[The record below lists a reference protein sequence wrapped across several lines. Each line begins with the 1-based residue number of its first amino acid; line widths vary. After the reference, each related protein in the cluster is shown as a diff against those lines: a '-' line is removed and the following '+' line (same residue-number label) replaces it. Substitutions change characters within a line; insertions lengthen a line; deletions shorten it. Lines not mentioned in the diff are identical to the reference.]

1 MLFLFEP
8 LMQSEADLA
17 TIQLKLTLLLG
28 STTIVY
34 LFCRNNIF
42 PPEFMLL
49 LHYSIYTCMCER
61 EKLQV
66 CNYIFGRRM
75 QAALQSHSPL
85 PTTAPHQGG

>member
-49 LHYSIYTCMCER
+49 LHYSIYRVTGKE
-61 EKLQV
+61 
-66 CNYIFGRRM
+66 CNLEHLSMF
-75 QAALQSHSPL
+75 LVK
-85 PTTAPHQGG
+85 